1 MKKALFDT
9 GFKIDEIKPEI
20 GKTYPIFGILNDVE
34 IEDGKIQAIVNTN
47 IRAELIITDENQLRT
62 LMSRIFDTGIFFVEI
77 KQITEDGFIEGFCST
92 IIFGKRQVYEC

>member
-34 IEDGKIQAIVNTN
+34 VENGKIQAIVNTN
-47 IRAELIITDENQLRT
+47 IRAELIIRDENQLRT

-92 IIFGKRQVYEC
+92 IIFGKRQVCEC

>member
-92 IIFGKRQVYEC
+92 IIFGKRQVCEC

>member
-34 IEDGKIQAIVNTN
+34 VENGKIQAIVNTN

-92 IIFGKRQVYEC
+92 IIFGKRQVCEC

>member
-1 MKKALFDT
+1 MKKTLFDT

-34 IEDGKIQAIVNTN
+34 VENGKIRAIVNTN
-47 IRAELIITDENQLRT
+47 IRAELIITDENQLKT

-77 KQITEDGFIEGFCST
+77 KQLTEDGFIEGFCST
-92 IIFGKRQVYEC
+92 IIFGKRQVCEC

>member
-47 IRAELIITDENQLRT
+47 IRADLIITDENQLRT

-92 IIFGKRQVYEC
+92 IIFGKRQVCEC